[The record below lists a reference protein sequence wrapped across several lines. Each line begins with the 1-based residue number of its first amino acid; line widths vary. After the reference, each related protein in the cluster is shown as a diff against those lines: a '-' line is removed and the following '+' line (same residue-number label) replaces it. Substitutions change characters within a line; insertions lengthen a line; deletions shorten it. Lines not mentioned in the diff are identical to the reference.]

1 MSTQRKNIL
10 TYHAMGKM
18 LTPDAGIYVGSH
30 VHIPEEDARLDYDG
44 RISFVAPSDT
54 PRRKSVTISLRTI
67 MVISLIA
74 AAVLFIMAQ
83 YALAQRRAVIN
94 EGRRIA
100 SEIVSADN
108 NIESMKKKIADA
120 QDESVIGWQVVHRI
134 GMVSRQGAEVE
145 EIYAPDTRPQQT
157 LEALFENM
165 RAAGQ

>member
-1 MSTQRKNIL
+1 MSMTRDRTM

-30 VHIPEEDARLDYDG
+30 VHVPEGDARMDYDG
-44 RISFVAPSDT
+44 RVSFVAPNDT
-54 PRRKSVTISLRTI
+54 PRRRSVTISLRSVMI
-67 MVISLIA
+67 ISMIA
-74 AAVLFIMAQ
+74 ALILFIMAQ
-83 YALAQRRAVIN
+83 CALAQRRAVIK

-100 SEIVSADN
+100 SDIVLAEN
-108 NIESMKKKIADA
+108 NIEAMKKQIAAA

-157 LEALFENM
+157 LEALYENV

>member
-1 MSTQRKNIL
+1 MSMQRKNTL

-18 LTPDAGIYVGSH
+18 LAPNAGIYVGSH

-54 PRRKSVTISLRTI
+54 PRRKSFTISLRAVMT
-67 MVISLIA
+67 ISLLA
-74 AAVLFIMAQ
+74 AIVLFAMAQ
-83 YALAQRRAVIN
+83 YALAQRRTVIN

-100 SEIVSADN
+100 AEIVFAEN
-108 NIESMKKKIADA
+108 EIELMKNKIAAA

-134 GMVSRQGAEVE
+134 GMVSRKGAEVE
-145 EIYAPDTRPQQT
+145 EIYAPDTRPLQT
-157 LEALFENM
+157 FDALYENA

>member
-1 MSTQRKNIL
+1 
-10 TYHAMGKM
+10 MGKM

-100 SEIVSADN
+100 SEIVSAEN
-108 NIESMKKKIADA
+108 NIESMKKKIADS
-120 QDESVIGWQVVHRI
+120 DRI
-134 GMVSRQGAEVE
+134 GTDAEAE
-145 EIYAPDTRPQQT
+145 ETAE
-157 LEALFENM
+157 LV
-165 RAAGQ
+165 AASIDQKAFDGITGR

>member
-1 MSTQRKNIL
+1 M

-100 SEIVSADN
+100 SEIVSAEN